1 MKLRVEDFF
10 LMDEDE
16 KQKYEFFDIVISG
29 LVIEVG
35 NKFFV
40 IVVEVDM
47 YVKVWSFY
55 KKVVSDL
62 ECV

>member
-1 MKLRVEDFF
+1 M
-10 LMDEDE
+10 
-16 KQKYEFFDIVISG
+16 
-29 LVIEVG
+29 G

-55 KKVVSDL
+55 KIVVSDL
-62 ECV
+62 ECVWEDYNIIVYRFCDKLGKIYEDY